1 MRRIR
6 NKRLKRKLLRYMKH
20 FKIFKRL
27 NEEGEIEMFEYGK
40 AMGCLEP
47 ARP

>member
-1 MRRIR
+1 MDIMQ
-6 NKRLKRKLLRYMKH
+6 NVTIFAIAVLGVTEIYIYYEIMK
-20 FKIFKRL
+20 
-27 NEEGEIEMFEYGK
+27 IEMFEYGK